1 VPGRWSAASRAGR
14 LRRRTCRPVLAAL
27 FGFLA
32 VLLAATRL
40 PAVRGALAAPDTV
53 ARLTLPH
60 TLRVVGVVFLIVMA
74 LGDLPAAFALPAGLG
89 DIAAGIAAPFVVR
102 ELRRDG
108 SGAVRRAVGF
118 HLLGILDLVV
128 AVSAGVVAGLLG
140 VTPSIEAVTVMP
152 LVLIPAL
159 AVPTAV
165 ALHITALRKLA
176 AVPRPDAR
184 ADARV
189 GAAA

>member
-1 VPGRWSAASRAGR
+1 MPGRWSAASRAGR

-89 DIAAGIAAPFVVR
+89 DIAAGIAAPFV
-102 ELRRDG
+102 
-108 SGAVRRAVGF
+108 
-118 HLLGILDLVV
+118 DLVV
-128 AVSAGVVAGLLG
+128 AVSARVVAGLLG
-140 VTPSIEAVTVMP
+140 ITPSIEAVTVMP